1 MPPQGVLDGL
11 ERTHER
17 GGVLLAVHPG
27 EKLEG
32 VAQALALLSQ
42 VVELLGMGALVESSR
57 RLAPLAVKPPRILG
71 AASGAGTPA
80 ADAPEGP
87 FVGDASGVPAT

>member
-1 MPPQGVLDGL
+1 MPPQGVLHGL

-32 VAQALALLSQ
+32 VAQALAFLSQ
-42 VVELLGMGALVESSR
+42 AMTWHKKTGVVTPPWSR
-57 RLAPLAVKPPRILG
+57 V
-71 AASGAGTPA
+71 
-80 ADAPEGP
+80 
-87 FVGDASGVPAT
+87 

>member
-1 MPPQGVLDGL
+1 MPPQGVLHGL

-32 VAQALALLSQ
+32 VAQALALLRRSWNSSTW
-42 VVELLGMGALVESSR
+42 ELWSSLLAALR
-57 RLAPLAVKPPRILG
+57 HLL
-71 AASGAGTPA
+71 
-80 ADAPEGP
+80 
-87 FVGDASGVPAT
+87 